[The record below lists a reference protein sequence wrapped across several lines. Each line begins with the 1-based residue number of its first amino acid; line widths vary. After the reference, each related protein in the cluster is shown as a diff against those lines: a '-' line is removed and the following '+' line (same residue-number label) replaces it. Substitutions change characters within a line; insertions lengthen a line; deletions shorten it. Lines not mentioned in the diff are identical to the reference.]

1 VARGE
6 KHAELS
12 ESEEGSGLR
21 EDTTTLVPIPSVSR
35 CRWWI
40 LALLFVITVI
50 NFIDR
55 QTLSVLAPVIR
66 ASFHLSNTQYGRIV
80 SAFQFG
86 MMSGEIPMGALMD
99 RIGARIGLAL
109 AVFWWSSATGAQFL
123 ARNGVQ
129 FGLTRFWMGT
139 GECGNFSGGVKT
151 VTRLFAKSERTL
163 AIGIFNGGSM
173 VGATIA
179 PPLIVYLLHRYGFRA
194 AFLVP
199 ALCGIVWLPLWWWA
213 FRRERET
220 EEGPG
225 LKPLKFDGGYRGLKP
240 AANPESKTH
249 DILEAQL
256 EPAANPPAAN
266 PDRQTHGGYGGLKPA
281 ANPERQTHGVVQD
294 PLEPAATPGPLKSAA
309 TPESLRSM
317 LRDSSSWAVMM
328 CRFFIGPVIQFYWY
342 WIPSYLYSARHMSLL
357 QIGGLAWIPFFMGD
371 AGGVVGGWAAGALL
385 RRGVPVPRMRKILM
399 YGSSLVCCVSFCV
412 PYATGRATALTMI
425 GVAVAAD
432 NFLSANM
439 YGAITDLFP
448 DHKVGRAT
456 GLTGVAGGLSG
467 LLFPLLTGS
476 LVDHVSYTPVFLMIA
491 FMPLLGTMM
500 LFVLGRRY
508 ETVAG

>member
-1 VARGE
+1 MPGLKSRPISKATAGP
-6 KHAELS
+6 KGG
-12 ESEEGSGLR
+12 SEEGSSLR
-21 EDTTTLVPIPSVSR
+21 DDTTMLDPRMSR
-35 CRWWI
+35 RRWVI
-40 LALLFVITVI
+40 LALLFFITVI

-86 MMSGEIPMGALMD
+86 MMSGEIPMGAMMD

-109 AVFWWSSATGAQFL
+109 AVFWWSSATAAQFL
-123 ARNGVQ
+123 SRTGVQ

-139 GECGNFSGGVKT
+139 GECGNYSGGMKT
-151 VTRLFAKSERTL
+151 VTRLFSKAERTL

-173 VGATIA
+173 VGATVA
-179 PPLIVYLLHRYGFRA
+179 TPLIVLLLHRYGFRA

-199 ALCGIVWLPLWWWA
+199 ALCGMVWLPLWWWA
-213 FRRERET
+213 YGREPQPSET
-220 EEGPG
+220 SRGKGPG
-225 LKPLKFDGGYRGLKP
+225 LKPLTFGSGYRGLKP
-240 AANPESKTH
+240 AATPGGE
-249 DILEAQL
+249 LM
-256 EPAANPPAAN
+256 PATP
-266 PDRQTHGGYGGLKPA
+266 GGEL
-281 ANPERQTHGVVQD
+281 V
-294 PLEPAATPGPLKSAA
+294 PAATPEGESPGGLKH

-317 LRDSSSWAVMM
+317 LGESSSWAVMM

-342 WIPSYLYSARHMSLL
+342 WIPSYLYSVRHMSLL
-357 QIGGLAWIPFFMGD
+357 QIGGLAWIPFFMGG
-371 AGGVVGGWAAGALL
+371 AGGVAGGWAAGVLL
-385 RRGVPVPRMRKILM
+385 RRGVSVPRMRKLLM
-399 YGSSLVCCVSFCV
+399 YGSSLLCCTSFFV
-412 PYATGRATALTMI
+412 PYSTGIPMALAMI
-425 GVAVAAD
+425 GIAAAAD

-476 LVDHVSYTPVFLMIA
+476 LVDHVSYTPVFLMVAI
-491 FMPLLGTMM
+491 MPMVGTIM
-500 LFVLGRRY
+500 LFVLARRY
-508 ETVAG
+508 RTFEGAVAG